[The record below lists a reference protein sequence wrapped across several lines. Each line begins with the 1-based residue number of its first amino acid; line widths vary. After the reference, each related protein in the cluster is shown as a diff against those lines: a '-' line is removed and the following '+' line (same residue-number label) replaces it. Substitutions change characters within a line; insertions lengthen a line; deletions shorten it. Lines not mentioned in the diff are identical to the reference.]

1 MDDIFTGVGTLH
13 KSQDEF
19 INGGADI
26 FSTAPTDKATMY
38 SNDSVYTATSENP
51 LGPYSFIIPAE
62 GDTYIDP
69 QSFRLSGYAQIKKL
83 GANGQ
88 LSDLVTTQVKQS
100 DNSMVDVH
108 DKVAP
113 INFLPGMAFQTKE
126 LTINTL
132 NVTYATQPLENYKAY
147 VENLLSYGSEIK
159 NTILAAT
166 AGWLPDVNVM
176 ESDGTKQQNVGAGVG
191 SKQWL
196 KRQEMYKKSKRVGF
210 SIPLQLDVLTTDRFL
225 PKGITLTIKLTK
237 APDTLLYV
245 TSEAAQ
251 YKVLL
256 HDLKLHVNRIK
267 MTDALVLDHERRFK
281 SGQLASF
288 PYIRTDVIYKSIP
301 QGTSIYRTQNMYRNV
316 IPNSCII
323 FFVQQAALAGA
334 SNLDPLNFEHF
345 NIRKLACLR
354 NSQEIPPNG
363 YSQDYENDDYVE
375 TYRRVMDEIGIRTNN
390 IGNDITYEMFKNGF
404 NFYAFDFSPDKCNGF
419 HDHLTMGGAI
429 DFSVVFGG
437 ATKKDIA
444 MVILSH
450 YDDKLELD
458 AARNVTNKGEPTAIT
473 LN

>member
-1 MDDIFTGVGTLH
+1 MDDLFTGVGTIH
-13 KSQDEF
+13 KSQDDF

-26 FSTAPTDKATMY
+26 FSSVPTDKATLY
-38 SNDSVYTATSENP
+38 SNDSVYTCTSENP

-69 QSFRLSGYAQIKKL
+69 QSFRLSGYTQLKKL
-83 GANGQ
+83 NANGQ
-88 LSDLVTTQVKQS
+88 LTDLQIETKKEDGT
-100 DNSMVDVH
+100 VDKPADV
-108 DKVAP
+108 VAP

-147 VENLLSYGSEIK
+147 VEALLSYGSEIK
-159 NTILAAT
+159 STILAGT
-166 AGWLPDVNVM
+166 AGWLPDENVM
-176 ESDGTKQQNVGAGVG
+176 KDGVVSSTNVGKGTSSAQF
-191 SKQWL
+191 KIRQ
-196 KRQEMYKKSKRVGF
+196 KRYEGSKRVGF
-210 SIPLQLDVLTTDRFL
+210 SIPLQLDVLTTDRFFPRGL
-225 PKGITLTIKLTK
+225 NLTIKLTK
-237 APDTLLYV
+237 AQDSFLYV
-245 TSEAAQ
+245 SSGDAQ
-251 YKVLL
+251 YRVLL
-256 HDLKLHVNRIK
+256 HDLKLHVNRIR
-267 MTDALVLDHERRFK
+267 MTEALVQEHEKQFK
-281 SGQLASF
+281 SGQLAIF

-301 QGTSIYRTQNMYRNV
+301 KGTSIYRTQNMYRNV

-323 FFVQQAALAGA
+323 FFVQQEALAG
-334 SNLDPLNFEHF
+334 SNKLDPLNFENF
-345 NIRKLACLR
+345 GIRKLACLR
-354 NSQEIPPNG
+354 NSQEVPPHG
-363 YSQDYENDDYVE
+363 YSQNYADDDYVE

-390 IGNDITYEMFKNGF
+390 IGNDITYEKFKNGF

-429 DFSVVFGG
+429 DFSVLFSP
-437 ATKKDIA
+437 ATNKDIA